1 MSSDVLVKASG
12 LGKFYPFRLTNKRLL
27 RYLSPWPQRPSRDD
41 FWALKNFDLELRRGE
56 VVGLIGCNGSGKS
69 TFLQL
74 VAGLLEPSTGRLDI
88 AGTVAALLEL
98 GAGFN
103 PEFTGRENVYLSGR
117 IHGYSTEEM
126 DALFEP
132 IVQFADIG
140 DHLDQPVRTY
150 SSGMYARLAFAVA
163 IQVDP
168 QILLI
173 DEILSVGDIGF
184 QAKCFRK
191 LEEIREKGA
200 SILFVSHDLNSMQ
213 MLCDRL
219 VLLENG
225 FKIEEGSPKDVATTY
240 IQRLSRNSASGKKEK
255 VQVHG
260 KEGHKTM
267 FRDVRVVN
275 SSGEE
280 IRHPVVGD
288 TYWIKY
294 RILFTEPVHKPVVT
308 AQFKT
313 LVGLVVSDLSSQ
325 FLGVPLEDVAEGDE
339 LEVTFRW
346 TCNFCP
352 GPYRLGVGAAETT
365 GGVPKPIGGSEALL
379 VEVIS
384 DRPSYGITHLEPELE
399 VRKIRGG

>member
-1 MSSDVLVKASG
+1 
-12 LGKFYPFRLTNKRLL
+12 LL
-27 RYLSPWPQRPSRDD
+27 RYLSPWAQRPSRDD
-41 FWALKNFDLELRRGE
+41 FWALKDFNLELRRGE

-74 VAGLLEPSTGRLDI
+74 VAGLLEPSTGSLDI
-88 AGTVAALLEL
+88 SGAVAALLEL

-103 PEFTGRENVYLSGR
+103 PDFTGIENVYLSGR

-126 DALFEP
+126 DRLFEP
-132 IVQFADIG
+132 IVEFADIG

-191 LEEIREKGA
+191 LEEIRENGA

-219 VLLENG
+219 VLLDNG
-225 FKIEEGSPKDVATTY
+225 LKVEEGAPKDVAASY
-240 IQRLSRNSASGKKEK
+240 IQRLSRNTAGGRREK
-255 VQVHG
+255 IQIGGEDGYRTV
-260 KEGHKTM
+260 
-267 FRDVRVVN
+267 FRDIKVVN
-275 SSGEE
+275 SRGEE
-280 IRHPVVGD
+280 IRHPVVGE

-294 RILFTEPVHKPVVT
+294 RVLFTGPVRKPIVT

-313 LVGLVVSDLSSQ
+313 LVGLVVSDLSSR
-325 FLGVPLEDVAEGDE
+325 FLGESVEDVAAGDE

-352 GPYRLGVGAAETT
+352 GPYRLGVGAAESTD
-365 GGVPKPIGGSEALL
+365 GVPDPIGGSEALL
-379 VEVIS
+379 VEVIAE
-384 DRPSYGITHLEPELE
+384 RASYGITHVEPSVE
-399 VRKIRGG
+399 VKKITGGS